1 MNCKKYKRT
10 ISSILILVLLCASV
24 LPILA
29 EEPPAPLA
37 ITVNANYYPSQTEGE
52 YKIIFTTMTDIPA
65 FTELGFKITLTQA
78 DVDRA
83 SFEEKILFDGDT
95 KSVLYEEKDFT
106 YKLNRAS
113 AQGISQKT
121 AFANLEVENA
131 EVPTETNLLF
141 SEFYIINAD
150 DQTVSI
156 TPSMVF
162 EQGPIV
168 PELTQKEQTIYDAI
182 IALPNPNEISYYAQD
197 GSIASLA
204 DNIFNLT
211 TLKTNFE
218 GLSEQEKNNI
228 NEVLVYNGYSSEQL
242 TKLNDLYAAMNQGI
256 GLIEIANTLKAVT
269 GSELVKYQFM
279 LSVFESMKTEVLAT
293 QFPDG
298 SVASTEL
305 TAASSALDTLKTN
318 LDAALAS
325 ASFDDKTYACGDQIT
340 RVQTLSSHKYYSKY
354 ITALLTQIDAVIND
368 VTTNFVGREESK
380 KNLLSYLSG
389 YKSTVQGIQNG
400 VSDIP
405 TMKVSEITRGKDYTV
420 TLNRKSTLSSSFKA
434 EVLVVVTDED
444 GTEIDRTQELFP
456 SGNRE
461 FELSIRASKSVYD
474 YNMTVTVTVY
484 YILDG
489 ASFYIGEQDC
499 FCYTTSSTGPGGNGL
514 GSIGSLGGY
523 NGGIPAGTTGNTNN
537 KDTSSDDDGVTGGTI
552 FPSDETIEPEKK
564 PNNTNV
570 VLFHDIARY
579 DWAKDAIEGLYYA
592 GIVNGM
598 EDGVYNPSG
607 LVTREQFAKM
617 VVQLF
622 GLSTG
627 NGNTNFVDVKADAWY
642 APYITSAMQAGY
654 IQGQSNEYFGIGES
668 IMRQDMATIL
678 YRALGDMNSKAS
690 LSFTDKE
697 NIASYAEDAIAELV
711 GLGVLNGYEDGTFNP
726 RGTAT
731 RAEAAKTIWGI
742 YQILND

>member
-1 MNCKKYKRT
+1 MNYKKIKGT
-10 ISSILILVLLCASV
+10 ICSILIFALLCTSV

-29 EEPPAPLA
+29 EETPAPLA
-37 ITVNANYYPSQTEGE
+37 ITLNANYYPSQTEGT
-52 YKIIFTTMTDIPA
+52 YKIIVTTMTDIPV
-65 FTELGFKITLTQA
+65 FTELGYKIILSDA
-78 DVDRA
+78 DLDRA
-83 SFEEKILFDGDT
+83 AFEEKILLDGDT
-95 KSVLYEEKDFT
+95 KTVYRGEKDAT
-106 YKLNRAS
+106 YKLNRVS
-113 AQGISQKT
+113 AQGIAQKT
-121 AFANLEVENA
+121 AFANLEIINA
-131 EVPTETNLLF
+131 AVPTETNVLF

-150 DQTVSI
+150 GQTVSV
-156 TPSMVF
+156 TPTVVF

-168 PELTQKEQTIYDAI
+168 PELTQKEQTIYDGI

-197 GSIASLA
+197 GSIVSLA
-204 DNIFNLT
+204 EKISNLN
-211 TLKTNFE
+211 TLKTNFDA
-218 GLSEQEKNNI
+218 LSAQEKSNI
-228 NEVLVYNGYSSEQL
+228 NEVLIYNGYSSEQL
-242 TKLNDLYAAMNQGI
+242 TKLNDLYTAMNQGI
-256 GLIEIANTLKAVT
+256 GLIEIANTLKTVT
-269 GSELVKYQFM
+269 GSELLKYQFM

-298 SVASTEL
+298 SLAATEL
-305 TAASSALDTLKTN
+305 TTACSALDTLKTN
-318 LDAALAS
+318 LDTALAS

-340 RVQTLSSHKYYSKY
+340 RVQTLSSHKYYAKY
-354 ITALLTQIDAVIND
+354 ITALLSQIDAVSND
-368 VTTNFVGREESK
+368 VTNNFDGREESK

-389 YKSTVQGIQNG
+389 YKSTVQGIQSG

-405 TMKVSEITRGKDYTV
+405 SMKVSEITRGRDYTV
-420 TLNRKSTLSSSFKA
+420 TFNRKSTLSSSFKA

-444 GTEIDRTQELFP
+444 GAEIDRIQEVFP
-456 SGNRE
+456 SGNKE
-461 FELSIRASKSVYD
+461 FELAIRASKSVYD
-474 YNMTVTVTVY
+474 YNMTVTVKAY
-484 YILDG
+484 YVLDG

-499 FCYTTSSTGPGGNGL
+499 FCYTTSSTGTGGNGL

-523 NGGIPAGTTGNTNN
+523 NGGIPAGTTGNTGN
-537 KDTSSDDDGVTGGTI
+537 KDTSSEDDGVTGGTI
-552 FPSDETIEPEKK
+552 FPSDETVEPEKK
-564 PNNTNV
+564 PNDTNV
-570 VLFHDIARY
+570 VLFHDIVRY

-678 YRALGDMNSKAS
+678 YRALGDMNRKTV

-711 GLGVLNGYEDGTFNP
+711 GLGVLNGYEDGSFNP

-731 RAEAAKTIWGI
+731 RAEAAKTIWRI